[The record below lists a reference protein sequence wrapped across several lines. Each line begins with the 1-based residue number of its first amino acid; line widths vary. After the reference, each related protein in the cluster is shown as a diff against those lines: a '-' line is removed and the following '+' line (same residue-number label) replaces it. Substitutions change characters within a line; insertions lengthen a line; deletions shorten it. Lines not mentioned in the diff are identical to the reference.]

1 MKMRIKTAVATLL
14 CVVTLLSAGIAPTMA
29 CVPLSGEGDAIV
41 YSEEVRWYYRTN
53 HGVEEM
59 RLWSVTQGRWL
70 TDWIP
75 VPDEWLNP

>member
-1 MKMRIKTAVATLL
+1 MKTRILTTIVALL
-14 CVVTLLSAGIAPTMA
+14 CTVALFSAGAVPATA
-29 CVPLSGEGDAIV
+29 SVPLSGEGDVSAR
-41 YSEEVRWYYRTN
+41 YEEVRWYYRTN

-59 RLWSVTQGRWL
+59 RLWSVTQQRWL